1 MKKVL
6 PNPNEIYPLKSNYQM
21 TILLKSIKHHN
32 FEAGDFSYGAD
43 DFETGILHHYQWSN
57 DKLKIGKFCQIGKGV
72 KFYMNDCNHNYDCIS
87 TFPFPLIKGFY
98 GDKYEKHKAC
108 LKGDITI
115 GNDVWIGENTT
126 IMCGVKI
133 GNGAIIATNSHVVKD
148 VPAYCIVGG
157 NPAKIIRK
165 RFDDDMIDLLE
176 KWQWWNLP
184 VDKIDKIVV
193 PILTNSDIEFAKSE
207 IKKLVKEI

>member
-1 MKKVL
+1 MQTTDDL
-6 PNPNEIYPLKSNYQM
+6 LNIGCIYPLKSNYQR

-43 DFETGILHHYQWSN
+43 DFETGILHHYPWSN

-87 TFPFPLIKGFY
+87 TFPFPLIKGFS

-115 GNDVWIGENTT
+115 GNDVWIGGHST
-126 IMCGVKI
+126 ILPGVSI
-133 GNGAIIATNSHVVKD
+133 GDGAVVAAGAVVTKD
-148 VPAYCIVGG
+148 VEPNTIVGG
-157 NPAKIIRK
+157 VPAKVIK
-165 RFDDDMIDLLE
+165 
-176 KWQWWNLP
+176 
-184 VDKIDKIVV
+184 KI
-193 PILTNSDIEFAKSE
+193 E
-207 IKKLVKEI
+207 IKNR